1 MILYPLILRPPLSLG
16 ASHVNVAVESPA
28 FAVTDVGSEGG
39 PKISIGVVAIDFLL
53 LPILFTA
60 STVNEYD
67 VPLVSP
73 AIEVVVALPETL
85 IVKLSGLLII
95 S

>member
-1 MILYPLILRPPLSLG
+1 MT
-16 ASHVNVAVESPA
+16 A
-28 FAVTDVGSEGG
+28 VGSEGG
-39 PKISIGVVAIDFLL
+39 PNISIVVVLIDFLL
-53 LPILFTA
+53 LPMSFIA

-85 IVKLSGLLII
+85 IVNF
-95 S
+95 

>member
-39 PKISIGVVAIDFLL
+39 PKISIGVVLIDFFSL
-53 LPILFTA
+53 
-60 STVNEYD
+60 V
-67 VPLVSP
+67 LVSS
-73 AIEVVVALPETL
+73 I
-85 IVKLSGLLII
+85 
-95 S
+95 